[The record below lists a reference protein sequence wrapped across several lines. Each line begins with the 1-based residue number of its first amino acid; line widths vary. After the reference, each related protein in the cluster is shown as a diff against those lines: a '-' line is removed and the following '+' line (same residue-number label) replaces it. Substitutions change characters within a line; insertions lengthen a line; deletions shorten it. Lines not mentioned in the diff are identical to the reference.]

1 MVTMTEVA
9 AKAGVSQATVSFVL
23 GGRADGL
30 KISQETRERV
40 IGAARELGYQRNQLA
55 RAMVTGKS
63 RIIGVMTV
71 PDSTDNIIRIMTG
84 AMETAN
90 QQDYLLKVLHLSWN
104 AFDEETVARCLEWR
118 LAGVMLV
125 GFSEEVS
132 SRLHNV
138 LREHNIPVTMIDIAP
153 QLDWGARICSDDEQG
168 IRSVVSHLVG
178 LGHRRIA
185 FLGGRPGLLST
196 WREESFRAAMA
207 DTGLTVPG
215 HWVRHTS
222 WGNQP
227 IIETEVQKLFQDS
240 GDTLPTAVV
249 CAADTVAMVVQR
261 IARSRGLRLPGDL
274 SITGYSNANLSA
286 FADPPLTTVD
296 QSFQEMG
303 STAAQHVIRLAEG
316 AAGQENNLQREMLIP
331 TRLIERGS
339 TAPPPDGDTTGQ
351 KRGEDS
357 DSTQ

>member
-1 MVTMTEVA
+1 
-9 AKAGVSQATVSFVL
+9 
-23 GGRADGL
+23 
-30 KISQETRERV
+30 
-40 IGAARELGYQRNQLA
+40 
-55 RAMVTGKS
+55 
-63 RIIGVMTV
+63 
-71 PDSTDNIIRIMTG
+71 
-84 AMETAN
+84 
-90 QQDYLLKVLHLSWN
+90 
-104 AFDEETVARCLEWR
+104 
-118 LAGVMLV
+118 MLV

-227 IIETEVQKLFQDS
+227 IIEAEVQKLFQDS

-249 CAADTVAMVVQR
+249 CAADTWRWWCRGSRAPGDC
-261 IARSRGLRLPGDL
+261 AFPATCRSRG
-274 SITGYSNANLSA
+274 
-286 FADPPLTTVD
+286 
-296 QSFQEMG
+296 
-303 STAAQHVIRLAEG
+303 
-316 AAGQENNLQREMLIP
+316 
-331 TRLIERGS
+331 TRTRTFPRS
-339 TAPPPDGDTTGQ
+339 RT
-351 KRGEDS
+351 RR
-357 DSTQ
+357 